1 VKDHHNDYTTTRTT
15 MSERVP
21 SPVNGES
28 FELIDACDVKKELSE
43 PHSLD
48 FDGMA
53 RAPTPVDAQPPK
65 LARATTRFDNGARM
79 SSPPKDEHFSVKK
92 EHEHSKQNCPKKSKQ
107 DSKKHFNRDS
117 DDDSDEDDD
126 KRPKESSNTS
136 SPKATGATRP
146 EDSEDLKDD
155 RIVQVAF
162 ALDVTGSM
170 SPWITAAKETILNTA
185 KCLHEKC
192 DAKVE
197 FGGVVYRDIPP
208 QDNSFVVRRC
218 PFTTDLQAFRNF
230 VQRQE
235 ARGGGD
241 GPEAVAS
248 ALHEARLLNWKQ
260 SAKSHTLSN
269 VDRDDGVVESVADN
283 TETNIH
289 NDADTECGA
298 KNVTRI
304 LIFITDAPP
313 HGIGVSGD
321 GFPQGEPIWQA
332 KAGQLV
338 GYDPFTEMKA
348 LGALEITTHF
358 VLAESGSYGKCPLTR
373 SFYNTMASMSQ
384 GRAVRLGDASD
395 LIELVS
401 SSAVEA
407 RQMDDLAQEVTTLMA
422 KLYKENPEMPAEEA
436 REFAFRSLS
445 ETARPVV
452 TQIECS
458 KLDDESCA
466 LFRSCAS
473 LEEMREKASSV
484 MPKGHDS
491 YGHRSLYVE
500 SGYHSMSDPPLGGDG
515 TRPAPSYRSLCAVVG
530 GDDPCD
536 EDDVPVYRSTSAHGS
551 PVGTKRALEAKLAPL
566 APPPSPAM
574 RVRSYDAKMTDDQLR
589 SLIARVA

>member
-1 VKDHHNDYTTTRTT
+1 
-15 MSERVP
+15 MSEHVP

-28 FELIDACDVKKELSE
+28 FELIDACDVKEELSE
-43 PHSLD
+43 PNGLD

-65 LARATTRFDNGARM
+65 LARATTRFDNGARI
-79 SSPPKDEHFSVKK
+79 SSPPKDEHSVVKK
-92 EHEHSKQNCPKKSKQ
+92 EHEHSKK
-107 DSKKHFNRDS
+107 DSQKDSDGDSDGDS
-117 DDDSDEDDD
+117 DDDGD
-126 KRPKESSNTS
+126 KRSKESSNTS
-136 SPKATGATRP
+136 SPKATGATLA
-146 EDSEDLKDD
+146 EASEESEDD

-185 KCLHEKC
+185 KRLQEKC

-197 FGGVVYRDIPP
+197 FGAVVYRDIPP
-208 QDNSFVVRRC
+208 QDNTFVVRRC

-235 ARGGGD
+235 AGGGGD

-260 SAKSHTLSN
+260 STKSHTSSN
-269 VDRDDGVVESVADN
+269 VDRNDGVVESVADVI
-283 TETNIH
+283 EPNIY
-289 NDADTECGA
+289 NDAVSLTECGA

-304 LIFITDAPP
+304 LLFITDAPP

-338 GYDPFTEMKA
+338 GYDPFVEMKA

-358 VLAESGSYGKCPLTR
+358 VFAESGSYGKCPLTR

-422 KLYKENPEMPAEEA
+422 QLYKETPEMPAEEA

-458 KLDDESCA
+458 ELDDESCA

-473 LEEMREKASSV
+473 LEEMRGKASSV
-484 MPKGHDS
+484 KPKGEDS

-500 SGYHSMSDPPLGGDG
+500 SGGYHSMTDPLTAVRSWHAPLGCDG
-515 TRPAPSYRSLCAVVG
+515 ARPPASYRSLSAVVDR
-530 GDDPCD
+530 DDPCD
-536 EDDVPVYRSTSAHGS
+536 EDDEPVYRSTGAHGS

-589 SLIARVA
+589 NLIARVA